1 MNRRPLALA
10 TPVATHPRRLW
21 RSLAQAGLALSLAG
35 TALPSLS
42 QSLGTLYN
50 AAREFDATYLSARS
64 QYEANLARAEQ
75 ARAGLRPQ
83 AALSAGAN
91 VANIDNS
98 LTGNR
103 DTNSQNAAMSASL
116 PLYRP
121 ANQIAFDQAQKSLE
135 VAEGQLLAAEH
146 DLIVRSSQAYFDVLA
161 AQDTLTFVKAQKTAV
176 AEQLAAA
183 KRNFEVGNV
192 TVTDVREAQA
202 RSDAATAQE
211 IAANNDLQT
220 KRAALDV
227 LVGRTGVDPKPLQG
241 GAVLPTLLP
250 TGVNDW
256 VTMADNSPNIRKAQ
270 LGLEI
275 ARDETRKAR
284 AGHLP
289 TVELVGTVART
300 HNSET
305 TSSSGNRG
313 NVDSASL
320 GVEAKMSLFA
330 GFSTQNRIKET
341 LALEEKSER
350 DVDAARRGV
359 QLGTRQAY
367 LGVQSG
373 LALVKANEA
382 AEASYKLAVEATQL
396 GYRVGVRVNIDV
408 LNAQR
413 DLYNSQRDLAKS
425 RHDVLVAGLKL
436 RQAAG
441 TLVASDLEPV
451 DRLLAK

>member
-1 MNRRPLALA
+1 MTKRSVPTLRLLALA
-10 TPVATHPRRLW
+10 CMGLVPA
-21 RSLAQAGLALSLAG
+21 LASA
-35 TALPSLS
+35 
-42 QSLGTLYN
+42 QSLLDLYN
-50 AAREFDATYLSARS
+50 AARQYDAPYLASVAEAKSSEFKAKQADALRLPRIGLAANVTRSYLDTPKASSPLLSSIPSLAGGSQSNTQAQIALEARQTLYNQADWATLS
-64 QYEANLARAEQ
+64 QAEKSLAVAQADLAVAEQ
-75 ARAGLRPQ
+75 
-83 AALSAGAN
+83 
-91 VANIDNS
+91 
-98 LTGNR
+98 
-103 DTNSQNAAMSASL
+103 
-116 PLYRP
+116 
-121 ANQIAFDQAQKSLE
+121 
-135 VAEGQLLAAEH
+135 
-146 DLIVRSSQAYFDVLA
+146 DLIVRVATAYFDVLS
-161 AQDTLTFVKAQKTAV
+161 AQDALSAARANGKAIT
-176 AEQLAAA
+176 EQLAAA

-202 RSDAATAQE
+202 RSDAATAQD
-211 IAANNDLQT
+211 IAATNDLQT
-220 KRAALDV
+220 KRAALDQ
-227 LVGRTGVDPKPLQG
+227 LVGRDNVDPKPLQG

-250 TGVNDW
+250 TGVNEW
-256 VTMADNSPNIRKAQ
+256 VAMADGSPNIRKAQ

-289 TVELVGTVART
+289 TVDLVGTVART

-313 NVDSASL
+313 NIDSASL
-320 GVEAKMSLFA
+320 GVEAKISLFA

-441 TLVASDLEPV
+441 TLVASDLEAV